1 MLFCYTSLH
10 FIHSFSPFLFLSV
23 ALSIALS
30 NHFIINQ
37 LGGKNVLNSSLFFYR
52 IINEWWWFLWLV
64 RVWIVEAE
72 RSEPERQEFIIMNRS
87 ETASFAQIITYSFV
101 MNILCAYQRKTH
113 ARTHESTHTYNNQ
126 INGARASRSKWIYW
140 ISDMPD
146 IDINPNVTSIPSLLP
161 PFCLSI
167 CFCVFVF
174 QFRLNRMIWL
184 QKHCPLSWRNSFVSN
199 LAHTHT

>member
-1 MLFCYTSLH
+1 MLFCYTSSH
-10 FIHSFSPFLFLSV
+10 FIHSFPLSFPLRCALYCALEPFHHQSVGRGKCLEFITFL
-23 ALSIALS
+23 LSDNKRMMMVFVIGPGVDCGSRMKRARETGIYNNES
-30 NHFIINQ
+30 KWNGIICTNNHVFICHEY
-37 LGGKNVLNSSLFFYR
+37 F
-52 IINEWWWFLWLV
+52 V
-64 RVWIVEAE
+64 RV
-72 RSEPERQEFIIMNRS
+72 STQD
-87 ETASFAQIITYSFV
+87 
-101 MNILCAYQRKTH
+101 TH
-113 ARTHESTHTYNNQ
+113 TRTHESTHTYNNQ